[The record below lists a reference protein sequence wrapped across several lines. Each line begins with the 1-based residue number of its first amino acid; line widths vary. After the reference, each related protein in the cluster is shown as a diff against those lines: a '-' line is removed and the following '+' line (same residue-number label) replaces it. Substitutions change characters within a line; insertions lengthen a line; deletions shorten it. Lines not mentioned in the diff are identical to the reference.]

1 MKAVFSS
8 QIFAQKLECAL
19 CQNIFNK
26 VALRELTKSFIKR
39 WPKKSLFLNRVLWPI
54 YYIKSI

>member
-8 QIFAQKLECAL
+8 QIFAQKLEYAL
-19 CQNIFNK
+19 CQNNFNK
-26 VALRELTKSFIKR
+26 VLTKSFIKR

-54 YYIKSI
+54 MQFYIANKI